1 MFSSEFEGVSIII
14 PDGVD
19 KEAQTAPEIASKII
33 ETDLD

>member
-19 KEAQTAPEIASKII
+19 KETQTAPENASNMIKT
-33 ETDLD
+33 ELD